1 MKELETR
8 IQELTDA
15 ASHPRKRL
23 EHYLSQGKQVVGC
36 FPVYAPEVL
45 IHASGLIPMGLWGAQ
60 TQLKLAKQYLPPFAC
75 PIMQSTLELG
85 LRGSYKGLSAVLIP
99 TLCDTFR
106 CISQDWKHGVKEI
119 PMIPITYP
127 QNRRIPAA
135 VDFLIS
141 EYEAVLAKLSM
152 VTGHSPS
159 EDTLEASIEICNQ
172 HSAAVEAF
180 TRAANDHLD
189 LITPRVRHGILKSA
203 HFYEK
208 QEHTAI
214 LREITEGLEALPVFP
229 WKGKRVILSGITAE
243 PEELL
248 DLLYENGLAV
258 AGDDLAQESRLYR
271 TRIPKGG
278 GSPLRRLARQ
288 WMNRQACCL
297 AHEDDRK
304 RGEYLVWLCRRERA
318 QGVLYCQMKFCD
330 PEEYDYPICKK
341 ALAAAGIPVL
351 MVEID
356 QQNTSYEPV
365 RTRIQTFA
373 EILEGACTF

>member
-1 MKELETR
+1 MSELQTR

-15 ASHPRKRL
+15 SNHPRKRL

-45 IHASGLIPMGLWGAQ
+45 VHASGLIPMGLWGAQ
-60 TQLKLAKQYLPPFAC
+60 TQIKLAKQYLPPFAC

-85 LRGSYKGLSAVLIP
+85 LRGSYRGLSAVVIP

-106 CISQDWKHGVKEI
+106 CVSQDWRHGVKEI

-127 QNRRIPAA
+127 QNRKIPAA
-135 VDFLIS
+135 EDFLIS

-159 EDTLEASIEICNQ
+159 EDSLEASLEIYNQ
-172 HSAAVEAF
+172 HAAAVQDFA
-180 TRAANDHLD
+180 RAANDHLD
-189 LITPRVRHGILKSA
+189 LITPRVRHAILKSA

-208 QEHTAI
+208 QEHTAL
-214 LREITEGLEALPVFP
+214 LREITKELDALPAFL
-229 WKGKRVILSGITAE
+229 WRGKRMILSGITAE

-248 DLLYENGLAV
+248 DILYENQLAV
-258 AGDDLAQESRLYR
+258 TGDDLAQESRLYR
-271 TRIPKGG
+271 TPIPEGG

-288 WMNRQACCL
+288 WMNRQACSL

-304 RGEYLVWLCRRERA
+304 RGEFLVQLCRKEQA
-318 QGVLYCQMKFCD
+318 QGVVYCQMKFCD
-330 PEEYDYPICKK
+330 PEEYDYPVCKK

-356 QQNTSYEPV
+356 QQNTSYEQI
-365 RTRIQTFA
+365 RTRIQTFG
-373 EILEGACTF
+373 EMLGSVCS